1 MKSAYELAMER
12 LQQQAPGVSL
22 TAAQKA
28 AIAELESRHRAQVA
42 QREIGLGAEIETAEA
57 AGEQDQA
64 VALRQQLAAEK
75 RKLEAELEEKKER
88 VRRG

>member
-1 MKSAYELAMER
+1 MKSADELAMER
-12 LQQQAPGVSL
+12 LQQQAPSVAL

-28 AIAELESRHRAQVA
+28 AIAELESLHRSRLA
-42 QREIGLGAEIETAEA
+42 QREIALGGEIEAAEA
-57 AGEQDQA
+57 AGEAEQA
-64 VALRQQLAAEK
+64 VALRQQLAHER